1 MREWCRILAVAI
13 GIAVIG
19 QAPTPASA
27 AEIVSQVTDL
37 DQILRIKP
45 KYPVPADPNQIFYI
59 ERSLNA
65 NTVVYVANL
74 DASGKLDADEP
85 VKVYWRRYN
94 RDGHVKPLNFP
105 ERMMAYGI
113 KSVRRDGPGGAY
125 SFTIA
130 ALPGR
135 KIYVG
140 LDDKGRPEAFG
151 KIGNRW
157 VRLVYVYLEV
167 DDSGILPDVPTMDL
181 FGYDKATGKPIR
193 EHLTQ
198 H

>member
-1 MREWCRILAVAI
+1 MREMCRILAIVV

-19 QAPTPASA
+19 LAAAPA
-27 AEIVSQVTDL
+27 AALEIKSEVTHL
-37 DQILRIKP
+37 DEMLRIKP

-74 DASGKLDADEP
+74 DASGKLVANEP
-85 VKVYWRRYN
+85 VKAYWRRFN
-94 RDGHVKPLNFP
+94 RDGHIRALNLP

-113 KSVRRDGPGGAY
+113 RSVKRDGPGGAY

-151 KIGNRW
+151 RIGNRW

-167 DDSGILPDVPTMDL
+167 DDSGFMPDVLAMDF
-181 FGYDKATGKPIR
+181 FGYDKATGKPLR
-193 EHLTQ
+193 EHLTR